1 MKSESTV
8 LSARMWNSRL
18 RSQNVSG
25 KEKWLGY
32 LLGPCGALLF
42 NAVMAT
48 YLNQFYTDVLGLG
61 GVWNGM
67 FLVVFPIVSKVI
79 DAITNVIMG
88 YVIDRTRTK
97 QGKARPWLLLSA
109 PLLAVSGVLL
119 FVVPSGN
126 LTLQI
131 VWVMLSYNLYYS
143 IAFTIYNMS
152 HNLMVPLSTRN
163 TAQRGVLAVFNNISS
178 IMMSGILVAL
188 VFPMAIMPA
197 LKASQTMWITCMS
210 VLSCITLPL
219 VLVEYYFTKERVTL
233 ESGDKEEKKIP
244 FALQLKA
251 IFTDKF
257 MLLLLGYFLLYTI
270 TQQLKNMALPYYCNY
285 VLGTYVDG
293 TTQMLVSVI
302 GGVPMGIG
310 IFAVW
315 PLAKKL
321 GKKNL
326 TALGFLLYAIGSAI
340 CWIAPTNM
348 AVVLI
353 GQFIKNI
360 GGLPCAYVFM
370 ALFADA
376 LDNLEWKNGFRCDGI
391 AMSAY
396 SVIITAAAGVVTGI
410 FNGAISGAGY
420 IAPYTATAETLEQ
433 VLQEISA
440 SGLVTQLDPSQLAAT
455 ADGLFTIAIDQSDAV
470 KTAFVIFF
478 VGIEAIAGFVFA
490 LMLMPVTVEKTIV
503 KKQAIIRARQ
513 KAECEAR
520 GEVWI
525 EPEIRAAEEQKKMDE
540 EAEEAYRK
548 ELKERCEKKGLDF
561 DAELQKH
568 IAATE
573 AKEAKRIENERKAAE
588 KAEAK
593 AKKAEE
599 KREAKIAAMTPGQL
613 ADRDAKAKAKAQ
625 RDEAEWQLEKAQG
638 EVIYEKM
645 QAELAAYEA
654 KHAEA

>member
-1 MKSESTV
+1 MSENKKNRIADGADENRQPQSAGEGKDSSSARTESTQGTHTGNGDFRERDGERQEGGEGCE
-8 LSARMWNSRL
+8 SGGQGESGNARHPSHDEL
-18 RSQNVSG
+18 VQKKIICSLAYVFG
-25 KEKWLGY
+25 I
-32 LLGPCGALLF
+32 LF
-42 NAVMAT
+42 FLPLAIYPNDDFAKFHA
-48 YLNQFYTDVLGLG
+48 NQS
-61 GVWNGM
+61 
-67 FLVVFPIVSKVI
+67 LVV
-79 DAITNVIMG
+79 
-88 YVIDRTRTK
+88 
-97 QGKARPWLLLSA
+97 L
-109 PLLAVSGVLL
+109 
-119 FVVPSGN
+119 
-126 LTLQI
+126 
-131 VWVMLSYNLYYS
+131 
-143 IAFTIYNMS
+143 
-152 HNLMVPLSTRN
+152 
-163 TAQRGVLAVFNNISS
+163 
-178 IMMSGILVAL
+178 
-188 VFPMAIMPA
+188 
-197 LKASQTMWITCMS
+197 
-210 VLSCITLPL
+210 
-219 VLVEYYFTKERVTL
+219 
-233 ESGDKEEKKIP
+233 
-244 FALQLKA
+244 
-251 IFTDKF
+251 
-257 MLLLLGYFLLYTI
+257 
-270 TQQLKNMALPYYCNY
+270 
-285 VLGTYVDG
+285 
-293 TTQMLVSVI
+293 LVSVI

-440 SGLVTQLDPSQLAAT
+440 SGLVTQLDPSQLTAT

-490 LMLMPVTVEKTIV
+490 LMLMPVTVEKTID

-573 AKEAKRIENERKAAE
+573 TKEAKRIENERKAAE

-593 AKKAEE
+593 AKKAKE
-599 KREAKIAAMTPGQL
+599 KREAKIAAMTPEQL
-613 ADRDAKAKAKAQ
+613 ADSDAKAKAKAQ
-625 RDEAEWQLEKAQG
+625 RDEAAWQLEKAQG
-638 EVIYEKM
+638 EAIYEKM